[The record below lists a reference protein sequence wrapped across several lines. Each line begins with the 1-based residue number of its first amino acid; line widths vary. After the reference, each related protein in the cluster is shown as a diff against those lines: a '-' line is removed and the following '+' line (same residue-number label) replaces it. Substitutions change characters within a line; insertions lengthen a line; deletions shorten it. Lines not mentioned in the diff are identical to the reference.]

1 MDHQRDQKAK
11 QNRRSR
17 TAARKGAEI
26 KEIMSIE
33 QFRAKYLP
41 SDEKRRVTHDMTPE
55 EIGEEFAR
63 TSLTAAKQVLSERK
77 PSPAT
82 HRKSAAV

>member
-1 MDHQRDQKAK
+1 MGHQHDQKTK

-17 TAARKGAEI
+17 QAAKKGAEI

-41 SDEKRRVTHDMTPE
+41 SDEKRRAAHDMTPE

-63 TSLTAAKQVLSERK
+63 TSLTAAKQVLSERR

-82 HRKSAAV
+82 HRRSAAV